1 MKVRGT
7 ILLLFLASFC
17 IAQNSLP
24 LKKISI
30 FKNNTAM
37 VVKEGTASLK
47 SGKASIPIPAHA
59 IYGTF
64 FLGTSKENPIKNMA
78 VVNDTL
84 KKQQKALAVW
94 QLIAGNISKSA
105 TISFSP
111 AQKLDKTISG
121 KITSYSL
128 QTGLI
133 QVKEDNGKL
142 ASIASTDVYE
152 VEFSEE
158 SNSFFLADSI
168 QRSLVLTPLN
178 TVENLALQEIYM
190 QTGVNWMPSY
200 FLKLKDDKT
209 ARLEMKATIEN
220 FAEAINDAET
230 ELIVGSPQMTNSGKS
245 DPMTYDY
252 QTIGAAGYGTATAYK
267 YSNAMQSKSNY
278 YAAGEASTAAFDN
291 TFSTDGEK
299 SGDLYIYKIGKVN
312 IGANSKA
319 IYPIFAGNIEYKDKY
334 EGLIY
339 DKTNYATT
347 RTTDNE
353 ETPFDVY
360 HSLEIKNN
368 ATVPFTTAPITI
380 VNDKDQFVAQDDLNY
395 TPVGAP
401 STIKLSKAV
410 DIIMKNAEEESTRTD
425 NAKKIGKKIYSSIK
439 LKGTIT
445 VQNYQNKE
453 VTVCATKEMS
463 GDVSTA
469 SDNGKIIK
477 HKGSANI
484 NPYTQIKW
492 DVKLAS
498 NEKKTLT
505 YEYEV
510 FFTP

>member
-1 MKVRGT
+1 MKVSGI
-7 ILLLFLASFC
+7 ILILFLSNLC
-17 IAQNSLP
+17 MAQNSLP
-24 LKKISI
+24 VKKISI

-37 VVKEGTASLK
+37 VVREGTAPVK
-47 SGKASIPIPAHA
+47 SGKATLPVPGHA

-64 FLGTSKENPIKNMA
+64 FLGTSKDNPIKSMSL
-78 VVNDTL
+78 VNDTL
-84 KKQQKALAVW
+84 KKQQKVAAVW
-94 QLIAGNISKSA
+94 QLIAGNIGKAA

-121 KITSYSL
+121 KITSYNL

-133 QVKEDNGKL
+133 QVKEDNGKQ

-158 SNSFFLADSI
+158 SNSFFMADSI
-168 QRSLVLTPLN
+168 QRSLVLNPQN
-178 TVENLALQEIYM
+178 TAENLSLQEIYM

-220 FAEAINDAET
+220 FAEGINDAEA
-230 ELIVGSPQMTNSGKS
+230 ELIVGSPQMTNSGKP

-252 QTIGAAGYGTATAYK
+252 QTVGVAGYAGQGYAYGNTFQAK
-267 YSNAMQSKSNY
+267 AVYNGI
-278 YAAGEASTAAFDN
+278 AADAAPAFEN

-299 SGDLYIYKIGKVN
+299 SGDLYIYKIGKVS

-334 EGLIY
+334 EGLVY
-339 DKTNYATT
+339 DKTNYANT

-360 HSLEIKNN
+360 HSLEIKNS
-368 ATVPFTTAPITI
+368 ASVPFTTAPVTI
-380 VNDKDQFVAQDDLNY
+380 VNEKDQFVAQDELSY

-410 DIIMKNAEEESTRTD
+410 DIIMKNVEEESTRTD

-453 VTVCATKEMS
+453 VTVATTKELS
-463 GDVSTA
+463 GDVSSA
-469 SDNGKIIK
+469 SENGKIVK